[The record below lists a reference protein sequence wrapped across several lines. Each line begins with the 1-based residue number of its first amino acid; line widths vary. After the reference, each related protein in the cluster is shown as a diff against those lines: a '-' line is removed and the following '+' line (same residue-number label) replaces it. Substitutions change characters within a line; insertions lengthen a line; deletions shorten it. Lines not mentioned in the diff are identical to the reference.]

1 MEESANKL
9 NFKPSNP
16 DLDSRLAYPRPRP
29 RPRLA
34 YTRPR
39 PRPRL
44 KTYKTNT
51 GSP

>member
-1 MEESANKL
+1 MFTTYKAGAIKD
-9 NFKPSNP
+9 P
-16 DLDSRLAYPRPRP
+16 DLDSRLASPSPKP

-34 YTRPR
+34 YPR